1 MSSIVY
7 SVYIFENRDVVYPAH
22 PVCQRQQNTR
32 ALLPPAV
39 TLMRARYTAC
49 IVEVNAFMHTHTHT
63 HAAPSQFHSQ
73 PHHAGYDAALRWLVG
88 LVGIIICALCFL
100 LLQKPFLP

>member
-39 TLMRARYTAC
+39 TLMRAGYTAC
-49 IVEVNAFMHTHTHT
+49 IVEVNAFMHTHTPTHT
-63 HAAPSQFHSQ
+63 QRPLNSIPNHTTR
-73 PHHAGYDAALRWLVG
+73 DMM
-88 LVGIIICALCFL
+88 L
-100 LLQKPFLP
+100 L